1 MNINSVVLEK
11 LKLWKN
17 EERITNRELAKM
29 LGVTDA
35 LVGQYLNE
43 KKQLPNTRFQQVAK
57 IIGVTLDELLAGEEP
72 YKIHLRGKISNFSGQ
87 LGIDRVIS
95 KIEEK
100 YL

>member
-1 MNINSVVLEK
+1 MNINAVVVEK
-11 LKLWKN
+11 LNQWKN
-17 EERITNRELAKM
+17 ESGITNRELAEM

-35 LVGQYLNE
+35 LVGQYLNR
-43 KKQLPNTRFQQVAK
+43 KKQLPNTRFEQVAQ
-57 IIGVTLDELLAGEEP
+57 IIGVTLDDLLAGEEP

-95 KIEEK
+95 KIEEQ